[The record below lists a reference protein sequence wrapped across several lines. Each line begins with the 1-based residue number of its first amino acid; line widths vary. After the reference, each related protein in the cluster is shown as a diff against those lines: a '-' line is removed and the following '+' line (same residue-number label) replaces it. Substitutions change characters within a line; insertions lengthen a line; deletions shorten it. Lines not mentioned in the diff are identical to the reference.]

1 MRKILCIFI
10 RVIITLIFHAESA
23 RADAVDKPIVV
34 SGDVLEVAGQRVQL
48 YGFDAAEQKIACQA
62 GRKVFVRKLVPD
74 AQKKTGKQRQ
84 QRIAR
89 TTCRRV

>member
-48 YGFDAAEQKIACQA
+48 YGFDAAEQQIACQG

-74 AQKKTGKQRQ
+74 AQEKTAIQRQ
-84 QRIAR
+84 KRIAR
-89 TTCRRV
+89 TISRRV